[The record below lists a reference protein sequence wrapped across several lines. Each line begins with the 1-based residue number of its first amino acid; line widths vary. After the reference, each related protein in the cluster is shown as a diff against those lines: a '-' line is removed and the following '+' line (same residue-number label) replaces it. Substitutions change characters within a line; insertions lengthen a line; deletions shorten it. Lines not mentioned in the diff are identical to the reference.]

1 MILPATILVIS
12 VLLMLAYALLI
23 RRYDDAFTKSRKNF
37 SIADTEATQLV
48 TVIIPARNESA
59 NIKACLSAL
68 MAQTYPRSLMEI
80 IVVDDLSED
89 DTAEIVK
96 NFPVKLIRNNPKPG
110 TIAFK
115 KQAIATGISQASGA
129 LILTTDADCIVAN
142 TWVSTMVNTLQ
153 SQRAYMV
160 TGPVKMMPGNQC
172 LSMFQSL
179 DFAILQGITAASV
192 GSGIHDMSSG
202 ANLAYIKSFYHE
214 VGGFSGIDDIA
225 SGDDMLLMQKFSAQY
240 PGSIGYAFSTD
251 AMVNTKTEPTWK
263 LFLQQRI
270 RWASKATKYKDPVL
284 FRILLL
290 VYAVNLWVVALLVMG
305 LWNRRAFV
313 FGLIL
318 MIIKLMIEWRFVQ
331 NVLQFF
337 SLLPLMRWFPIAQPL
352 HILYTV
358 VSGFFGQAGGY
369 RWKGR
374 NVK

>member
-37 SIADTEATQLV
+37 SIADTEATQHV

-240 PGSIGYAFSTD
+240 PGSIGYAFSMD

>member
-12 VLLMLAYALLI
+12 VLLMLPYALLI
-23 RRYDDAFTKSRKNF
+23 RRYDDAFTKSSKNF
-37 SIADTEATQLV
+37 SIADTEATQHV

-68 MAQTYPRSLMEI
+68 MAQTYPRSLIEI

-240 PGSIGYAFSTD
+240 PGSIGYAFSTY

>member
-23 RRYDDAFTKSRKNF
+23 RRYDDAFTKSSKNF

-68 MAQTYPRSLMEI
+68 MSQTYPRSLMEI

-214 VGGFSGIDDIA
+214 VGGFNGIDDIA

-240 PGSIGYAFSTD
+240 PGSIGYAFSMD

>member
-68 MAQTYPRSLMEI
+68 MAQTYPRSLIEI

-214 VGGFSGIDDIA
+214 VGGFNGIDDIA

-240 PGSIGYAFSTD
+240 PGSIGYAFSMD

>member
-37 SIADTEATQLV
+37 SIADTEATQHV

-68 MAQTYPRSLMEI
+68 MAQTYPRSLIEI

-214 VGGFSGIDDIA
+214 VGGFNGIDDIA

-240 PGSIGYAFSTD
+240 PGSIGYAFSMD

>member
-37 SIADTEATQLV
+37 SIADTEATQHV

-80 IVVDDLSED
+80 IVVDDLSDD

-240 PGSIGYAFSTD
+240 PGSIGYAFSMD

>member
-1 MILPATILVIS
+1 MILPATIFVIS
-12 VLLMLAYALLI
+12 LLLMLAYALLI
-23 RRYDDAFTKSRKNF
+23 SRYDRAFTQSSKNF
-37 SIADTEATQLV
+37 SISNAEATQPV

-59 NIKACLSAL
+59 NIKACLSSL
-68 MAQTYPRSLMEI
+68 MAQTYPQSLMEI
-80 IVVDDLSED
+80 IVVDDASED

-96 NFPVKLIRNNPKPG
+96 NFPVKLIRNHPKPG

-160 TGPVKMMPGNQC
+160 TGPVKMMPGNPF

-179 DFAILQGITAASV
+179 DFAILQGITAASI
-192 GSGIHDMSSG
+192 GSGMHDMSSG
-202 ANLAYIKSFYHE
+202 ANRAYVKSFYHE
-214 VGGFSGIDDIA
+214 VGGFNGIDDIA

-251 AMVNTKTEPTWK
+251 ALVSTKTEPTWT

-270 RWASKATKYKDPVL
+270 RWASKATRYKDPVL

-290 VYAVNLWVVALLVMG
+290 VYVVNLWIIALLVMG
-305 LWNRRAFV
+305 IWSHRAFI

-318 MIIKLMIEWRFVQ
+318 MILKLIIEWRFVQ
-331 NVLQFF
+331 RVLQFF
-337 SLLPLMRWFPIAQPL
+337 SLSSLMRWFPIAQPL

>member
-23 RRYDDAFTKSRKNF
+23 RRYDDAFTKSSKNF
-37 SIADTEATQLV
+37 SIADTEATQHV

-214 VGGFSGIDDIA
+214 VGGFNGIDDIA

-240 PGSIGYAFSTD
+240 PGSIGYAFSMD

>member
-96 NFPVKLIRNNPKPG
+96 NFPVKLIRNNPAPG
-110 TIAFK
+110 SIAFK

-214 VGGFSGIDDIA
+214 VGGFNGIDDIA
-225 SGDDMLLMQKFSAQY
+225 SGDDMLLMQKFSVQY

>member
-23 RRYDDAFTKSRKNF
+23 RRYDDAFTKSSKNF

-68 MAQTYPRSLMEI
+68 MAQTYPRSLIEI

-214 VGGFSGIDDIA
+214 VGGFNGIDDIA

>member
-23 RRYDDAFTKSRKNF
+23 RRYNLAFKQSRKNF

-68 MAQTYPRSLMEI
+68 MAQTYPRSLIEI

-214 VGGFSGIDDIA
+214 VGGFNGIDDIA

-240 PGSIGYAFSTD
+240 PGSIGYAFSMD